1 MTKTL
6 SMVSHKNYNLSAN
19 EGFVIFLTSKVIT
32 CFICGFTLKMKSQ
45 PIAYLL
51 NGSED
56 IYWIL
61 YLEREV
67 HSIWD
72 LWISGL
78 QECKGN
84 GFFEVGRTCNFWS
97 GPENL
102 HFLDGRLPL
111 PKSTSPEKF
120 VGEGEFNVLPS
131 STPTKFSNVLVGLAI
146 FCYKPINVEIRLLL
160 INWPNEF
167 EK

>member
-61 YLEREV
+61 DLEGEV

-72 LWISGL
+72 LWINGL

-84 GFFEVGRTCNFWS
+84 GFFKVGRAGSSFWS
-97 GPENL
+97 GSEN
-102 HFLDGRLPL
+102 LDGRLPL
-111 PKSTSPEKF
+111 PEATSPEKF
-120 VGEGEFNVLPS
+120 VGGGSLMS
-131 STPTKFSNVLVGLAI
+131 SVGSRQKATLQ
-146 FCYKPINVEIRLLL
+146 FMRKHFQTVVD
-160 INWPNEF
+160 
-167 EK
+167 